1 MRVIAV
7 RTTAALTVIMMLCV
21 AVLQANAAREIE
33 WKHLLPSL
41 PPLKDPLENLT
52 QDQRFDVETIDWAR
66 NLKDSDRH
74 LVENQQGINDAQVYE
89 RQFAKAGIN
98 VDQLIVKYKSWLKAV
113 EKRQKRVNSKLNGK
127 SIRMAGYLLPLE
139 FSDKGVNDFLLV
151 PYVGACI
158 HVPPPPPNQ
167 IVFVRLAKKFK
178 ITDLFTA
185 VWINGTL
192 KTRASSKRLTL
203 VDGSA
208 DIAIGYHIDNG
219 TAEIYRE

>member
-1 MRVIAV
+1 MRVLAV
-7 RTTAALTVIMMLCV
+7 RTTAALTVIMMLCM
-21 AVLQANAAREIE
+21 AALQANAAREIE

-52 QDQRFDVETIDWAR
+52 ADQRFDVETIDWAR
-66 NLKDSDRH
+66 NLKENEKK
-74 LVENQQGINDAQVYE
+74 LIENQQGINDAKVYE

-98 VDQLIVKYKSWLKAV
+98 VDQLLVKYKSWLKAV
-113 EKRQKRVNSKLNGK
+113 EKRQKRVNGKLNGK
-127 SIRMAGYLLPLE
+127 AIRMAGYLLPLK

-192 KTRASSKRLTL
+192 KTRASSKKLTF

-219 TAEIYRE
+219 TAEIYQE